1 MAGPRQ
7 LRRLLEGVLI
17 IGSNLDLHSVLRS
30 IISTAAE
37 LVDARYGALG
47 VLDPSGTRLSE
58 FITVG
63 IDEAG
68 REAIGHLPEG
78 HGILGLLIVDP
89 KPLRLPD
96 LSEHPDRFGFP
107 PNHPP
112 MTSFLGV
119 PIVVRDQVFGNL
131 YLCDKQ
137 GGDVFTDID
146 QELAIGLA
154 SAAGIAIENARLH
167 ARVAEYATIEDRERI
182 ARDLHDTVVQRL
194 FAIGLSL
201 QSTVRLVPPEAAS
214 RLLTAIDDL
223 DSTVRDVRAA
233 IFELH
238 TARLPGRSVRQELIG
253 LAGESARALGFDP
266 VVRFD
271 GPIDTGVD
279 DGLANELFAVVREG
293 LTNVAK
299 HAKASTAQVWIEVR
313 AGVLT
318 ATITDDG
325 VGTSGGSGV
334 GRGVENLRTRAAKF
348 GGTTVVAP
356 AASGGTQLV
365 WTARLGGDAAP

>member
-1 MAGPRQ
+1 M
-7 LRRLLEGVLI
+7 
-17 IGSNLDLHSVLRS
+17 
-30 IISTAAE
+30 
-37 LVDARYGALG
+37 
-47 VLDPSGTRLSE
+47 
-58 FITVG
+58 
-63 IDEAG
+63 
-68 REAIGHLPEG
+68 
-78 HGILGLLIVDP
+78 
-89 KPLRLPD
+89 
-96 LSEHPDRFGFP
+96 
-107 PNHPP
+107 
-112 MTSFLGV
+112 
-119 PIVVRDQVFGNL
+119 
-131 YLCDKQ
+131 
-137 GGDVFTDID
+137 
-146 QELAIGLA
+146 
-154 SAAGIAIENARLH
+154 
-167 ARVAEYATIEDRERI
+167 
-182 ARDLHDTVVQRL
+182 
-194 FAIGLSL
+194 
-201 QSTVRLVPPEAAS
+201 PPEAAS

-313 AGVLT
+313 DGVLT

-334 GRGVENLRTRAAKF
+334 GRGVENLRSRAAKF